1 MRLDIA
7 VVALTLFAPAWAA
20 AIDSGVHG
28 SNVAVLA
35 PKAERDNSKQDEK
48 LWKRKGGGGGGGGR
62 GGGSS
67 GGSRSGGGSR
77 TGGSSGGSR
86 SGGSSSGSGSGS
98 SSSQGGSGSGSS
110 SGGSRSGGSGGG
122 SSTSRGGSRDNAG
135 GATRTGSGPA
145 PAYGGGRYYGGGAT
159 VPYRAGASR
168 GSMVPFFLVGGAA
181 LAFWPG
187 LWLAGAHMYPYS
199 HPYRYYNQTAREN
212 QTKAVLCGCADDL
225 PCGCEENNAT
235 DYMNSLLGNGSYD
248 GLNKSVVNIG
258 LVNGTETIL
267 INGTLPYGTTAAGGD
282 EEVGSAAFR
291 NAVEALG
298 FWPVAAV
305 VLATVFVA

>member
-110 SGGSRSGGSGGG
+110 SGGSRSSGSGGG
-122 SSTSRGGSRDNAG
+122 SRYGFPGHSQSGSSGNRQTNGASSTSRGGSRDNAG

-145 PAYGGGRYYGGGAT
+145 PAYGGGKYYGGGAT

-212 QTKAVLCGCADDL
+212 QTKAVLCGCAEDL

-267 INGTLPYGTTAAGGD
+267 INGNIKF
-282 EEVGSAAFR
+282 ENMSKK
-291 NAVEALG
+291 
-298 FWPVAAV
+298 PVV
-305 VLATVFVA
+305 QL